1 MLTSTT
7 TGACIPWW
15 YKILVDVLAKP
26 WANTRLPVM
35 PGCTTVV
42 EGNVPCEPAKL
53 AAFGEAWLKANQPDV
68 LVLIGGALPR
78 PLYTLA
84 RYIQSEMGGGSI
96 TERVAVGQAAMNMS
110 KGRVDDLLLYRQAAT
125 SRFRGFYGP
134 IHGPLG
140 TSTAP
145 FGRWAA
151 TTIAPTLGTLVIAAF
166 VWSGKTAGFTDGTT
180 QWGPE
185 YLKDASTGKHMKYG
199 TSNARVLSFVRYAAS
214 DGLYWVGPLP
224 GVDPWTTWLA
234 KRGPAATTAAGQV
247 LIAAGASGLP
257 LDANGQPVRRRAPI
271 PTEVCAGAGSGG
283 SGGSGGGGGGGTK
296 LADGTGAVLA
306 VAGLALGGLAGWAFN
321 RWRFPT
327 TSV

>member
-1 MLTSTT
+1 MPTPTT
-7 TGACIPWW
+7 CYPWW
-15 YKILVDVLAKP
+15 HAPLAEVLAKP
-26 WANTRLPVM
+26 WAATRLPVM

-42 EGNVPCEPAKL
+42 EGNVPCQPAKM
-53 AAFGEAWLKANQPDV
+53 AAFGEAWLKTNHPDV
-68 LVLIGGALPR
+68 LVLLGGSLPQ

-96 TERVAVGQAAMNMS
+96 TERVAVGQAAMNKS
-110 KGRVDDLLLYRQAAT
+110 KGDVDSLLLYRQPLT

-134 IHGPLG
+134 IHGALG

-151 TTIAPTLGTLVIAAF
+151 TTVAPTLGNLVVAAF
-166 VWSGKTAGFTDGTT
+166 VWTGKTAGFTDGTT

-185 YLKDASTGKHMKYG
+185 YLPDPTNKYMGRG
-199 TSNARVLSFVRYAAS
+199 TSTARVLSFVRYAAS
-214 DGLYWVGPLP
+214 SAGGTLYWVGPLP
-224 GVDPWTTWLA
+224 GVDPWTTWVA
-234 KRGPAATTAAGQV
+234 KKGPAANTAAGQA
-247 LIAAGASGLP
+247 LIAAGVGALP
-257 LDANGQPVRRRAPI
+257 LDANGKPVRARAPVLPI
-271 PTEVCAGAGSGG
+271 CGPAPSG
-283 SGGSGGGGGGGTK
+283 GGGGGGGTK

-327 TSV
+327 ISV

>member
-1 MLTSTT
+1 MPTSPD
-7 TGACIPWW
+7 CIPWW
-15 YKILVDVLAKP
+15 YKPLTDVLAQP
-26 WANTRLPVM
+26 WADTRLPVM
-35 PGCTTVV
+35 AGCTGIV
-42 EGNVPCEPAKL
+42 EGNVPCAPAKL
-53 AAFGEAWLKANQPDV
+53 AAFGEGWLKANHLDV
-68 LVLIGGALPR
+68 LVLIGGALPQ

-84 RYIQSEMGGGSI
+84 RYMQSEMGSGSI
-96 TERVAVGQAAMNMS
+96 TERVAVGQAAMNKS
-110 KGRVDDLLLYRQAAT
+110 KGRVDDLLLYRQPTT
-125 SRFRGFYGP
+125 SPFRGFYGP

-199 TSNARVLSFVRYAAS
+199 TSSERVLSFVRYAAS
-214 DGLYWVGPLP
+214 SQGGTLYWVGPLP
-224 GVDPWTTWLA
+224 GVDPWTTWVA
-234 KRGPAATTAAGQV
+234 KRGPAANTVGGQALIMVGAG
-247 LIAAGASGLP
+247 GLP
-257 LDANGQPVRRRAPI
+257 LDTSGRPVRRRAPM
-271 PTEVCAGAGSGG
+271 PTEVCAVTGSGE
-283 SGGSGGGGGGGTK
+283 GGEGGGGGGGPVI
-296 LADGTGAVLA
+296 ADGTKAVLA

-327 TSV
+327 ASV